1 MRRDSPMFS
10 IADISD
16 ISKDN
21 IQLRQ
26 LLGQMIDNRKQ
37 REGPT
42 RLTTNWMIFYS
53 ISPPWLYDI
62 V

>member
-1 MRRDSPMFS
+1 MRLDSPMFS

-16 ISKDN
+16 ISEDN

-53 ISPPWLYDI
+53 ISPP
-62 V
+62 

>member
-1 MRRDSPMFS
+1 MFS

-16 ISKDN
+16 ISEDN
-21 IQLRQ
+21 I
-26 LLGQMIDNRKQ
+26 LGQMIDNRKQ

-53 ISPPWLYDI
+53 ISPP
-62 V
+62 